1 MHITTPRQGSPAI
14 AATENLGGATGFGMD
29 KSAPPEDNPKTTQ
42 KQPLEPSKVGNF
54 TADYQQRVPVI
65 E

>member
-14 AATENLGGATGFGMD
+14 AASENSGSATSKVGFGMD
-29 KSAPPEDNPKTTQ
+29 GSASPEDNRR
-42 KQPLEPSKVGNF
+42 QPSEPSKVGNF
-54 TADYQQRVPVI
+54 KADYQRRLPVI